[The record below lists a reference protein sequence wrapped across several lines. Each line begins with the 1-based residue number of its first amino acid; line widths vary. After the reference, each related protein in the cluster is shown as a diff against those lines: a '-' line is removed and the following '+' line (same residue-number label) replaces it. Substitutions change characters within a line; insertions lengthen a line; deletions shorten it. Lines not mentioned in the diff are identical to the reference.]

1 MMKMMMKGAI
11 AVTGLLASASVA
23 SAGCGLSGGSV
34 QVLANDFPAL
44 HAVVSEAEACAG
56 NGVTFT
62 KNHTAEH
69 KDLQVPALT
78 TNPAKYTSVLV
89 ANGTLVPLLND
100 DLVRPLDSLVAA
112 HGQSLKKSQL
122 ITIDGQVMAVAF
134 MANAQHLFYREDLLK
149 AAGVG
154 VPQSYEDVVAAAKA
168 IRDKGLMQYPV
179 AGTFKAGW
187 NLGEEFVNMYLGHGG
202 EFFAKG
208 SAAPAVNNAKGV
220 ATLEMMKALTAY
232 MNPDFLTYDSNSV
245 QAEWE
250 AGNVALTNLWA
261 SRIGAVLDNEGST
274 PDVVAATRFAA
285 APTVGGGSIPATTL
299 WWDGFTIAKNISDAD
314 AEASFVAM
322 MNGVSAKM
330 ANANADKATWL
341 IEGYQPGATSQ
352 GILDSASGGAQPYPM
367 VPYMGL
373 MHTALGNELVEY
385 FQGSE
390 SAEKALADVEAA
402 YTVAAREAGFLK

>member
-1 MMKMMMKGAI
+1 MMKMMMKGAL
-11 AVTGLLASASVA
+11 AVTGLVASASMA
-23 SAGCGLSGGSV
+23 SAGCGISGGSV

-78 TNPAKYTSVLV
+78 TNPAKYTTVLV

-100 DLVRPLDSLVAA
+100 NLVRPLDALVAQ
-112 HGQSLKKSQL
+112 HGQGLKKSQL

-134 MANAQHLFYREDLLK
+134 MANAQHLFYRDDILK

-154 VPQSYEDVVAAAKA
+154 VPKSYEEVVAAAKA
-168 IRDKGLMQYPV
+168 IQDKGLMKYPL

-187 NLGEEFVNMYLGHGG
+187 NLGEEFVNMYLGYGG
-202 EFFAKG
+202 EFFASG
-208 SAAPAVNNAKGV
+208 SAAPAINNAKGV
-220 ATLEMMKALTAY
+220 ATLEMMKSLTDY

-250 AGNVALTNLWA
+250 AGNVAMTNLWA

-274 PDVVAATRFAA
+274 PAVVQATRFAG

-299 WWDGFTIAKNISDAD
+299 WWDGFTIARNISDAD
-314 AEASFVAM
+314 AEASFRAM

-330 ANANADKATWL
+330 ANAHADAATWL
-341 IEGYQPGATSQ
+341 IEGYEPGATSQ

-373 MHTALGNELVEY
+373 MHTALGNELVEF

>member
-168 IRDKGLMQYPV
+168 IRDKGLMQYPI